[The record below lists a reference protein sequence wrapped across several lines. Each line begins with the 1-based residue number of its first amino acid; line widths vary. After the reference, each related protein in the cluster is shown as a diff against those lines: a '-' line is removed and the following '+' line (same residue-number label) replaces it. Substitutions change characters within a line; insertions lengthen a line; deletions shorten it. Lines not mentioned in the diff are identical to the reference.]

1 MKPQKQPLR
10 VFKMES
16 KSGKSPKKKAEKPR
30 KTREESV
37 VISFR
42 LPISE
47 YEPYREPV
55 EKSGL
60 GKSEFFRQLFRE
72 NNSRIVISEKKHSTQ
87 DYKQY
92 LHLVGKI
99 SNNINQLARLLNGAE
114 KSNKITRQHYLNGL
128 NMLQSISQLLK
139 SKLGTSGKD
148 KS

>member
-1 MKPQKQPLR
+1 
-10 VFKMES
+10 MES
-16 KSGKSPKKKAEKPR
+16 KSGKSPKKKAAKPS
-30 KTREESV
+30 KPREESV

-42 LPISE
+42 LPLSE

-60 GKSEFFRQLFRE
+60 GRSEFFRQLFRD
-72 NNSRIVISEKKHSTQ
+72 NNSKVVISEKKHNTQ

-114 KSNKITRQHYLNGL
+114 KANKVTPQQYLNGL

-139 SKLGTSGKD
+139 SKLGSGGKD